1 MFEPERVVG
10 NPWTTSRRDGMNE
23 LCGCCVRVIYLDE
36 ACTGIQRWKRK
47 RGGINLR
54 NPLGGS
60 HLPGHALETGGG
72 TAVV

>member
-36 ACTGIQRWKRK
+36 ACTVF
-47 RGGINLR
+47 RGGKGNVGELTYVI
-54 NPLGGS
+54 
-60 HLPGHALETGGG
+60 H
-72 TAVV
+72 